1 MLIKPATIK
10 ISLHISYFSA
20 LYMNMIRGQGTD
32 PPRIRDLYSKNFEN
46 LQNIFF
52 FLVSVKIVPWPLNMI
67 HQHKMST
74 VISKQRVSRQRK
86 CEMSTRYY
94 MKQNTKFEI
103 YSY

>member
-1 MLIKPATIK
+1 MT
-10 ISLHISYFSA
+10 
-20 LYMNMIRGQGTD
+20 RGQGTGGVRGGPT
-32 PPRIRDLYSKNFEN
+32 PPRIKDLYSKNFEN

-86 CEMSTRYY
+86 CHCEMSTRYY